1 LITAEWTEDDELK
14 DNWISIIDY
23 FYADANKDDY
33 MDLII
38 RFRDDGSSSGAS
50 HTKTTV
56 ITSLVKGKFINTNY
70 GKK

>member
-1 LITAEWTEDDELK
+1 
-14 DNWISIIDY
+14 
-23 FYADANKDDY
+23 

-38 RFRDDGSSSGAS
+38 RFRDDGSVSSRS

-70 GKK
+70 EKK